1 MERQPVFNSL
11 SPAGDFDMD
20 DLKVIVASNLI
31 KLRTNA
37 KLTQAELAEKL
48 NYSDKSVSKWERA
61 EALPDVATLKDIC
74 DLFGVTLDDIT
85 SEHDAWE
92 PPKSK
97 YADVDTRAIT
107 SVAMIGTA
115 LLALLIFVVFW
126 ILGKIVWITFIYA
139 VTVELILFL
148 ILHSVWS
155 GGTHNYFIVGAIVA
169 SAIVSLFFSFYVF
182 AGVSIWQ
189 IFLLLIPAELI
200 VFLSSRIK
208 RKPKKEA

>member
-1 MERQPVFNSL
+1 
-11 SPAGDFDMD
+11 MD
-20 DLKVIVASNLI
+20 DLKAIVAGNLI

-61 EALPDVATLKDIC
+61 EAVPDVATLKEIC
-74 DLFGVTLDDIT
+74 DLFGVTLDYIT
-85 SEHDAWE
+85 SEHTDWT
-92 PPKSK
+92 PPKSR

-115 LLALLIFVVFW
+115 MLALILFVIFW
-126 ILGKIVWITFIYA
+126 ILGKIVWITFLYA
-139 VTVELILFL
+139 VPVELILFL

-155 GGTHNYFIVGAIVA
+155 GGARNFCIVGALVA
-169 SAIVSLFFSFYVF
+169 SVFVSLYFSFFLF
-182 AGVSIWQ
+182 AGENLWQ
-189 IFLLLIPAELI
+189 LFLLLLPAELI

-208 RKPKKEA
+208 KKPKKEA